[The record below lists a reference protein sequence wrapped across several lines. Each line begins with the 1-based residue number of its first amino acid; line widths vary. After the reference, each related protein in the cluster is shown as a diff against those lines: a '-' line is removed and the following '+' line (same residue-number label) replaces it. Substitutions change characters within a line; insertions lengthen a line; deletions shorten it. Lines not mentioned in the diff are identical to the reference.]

1 MRIEQAFYGET
12 GGGHGLLK
20 ASRNDEVSRRIVQRL
35 DLPDAAP
42 QGVTWWPFL
51 RGFPYRDQYVLCR
64 TFLDRRAP
72 RGGMVFSHAL
82 IVSLDE
88 IVRISSLGGLLE
100 FLAIDERARPAAEAI
115 DFAVVE
121 EQPPDADDLMDA
133 AEAFASS
140 AGLPIVRAGHAGFD
154 QLVVAIWGRLLPEMR
169 RNFAFRLSFSPNDL
183 VEEPA
188 PALICTPHA
197 MLGRWTNYQVIG
209 SGNSSQPTSLVSAL
223 LSGRGNAEPLL
234 EFMCGIGAKP
244 ATFTELRLLDQACRM
259 WKEKSRPESGIG
271 VVRLVGRLSPNSDV
285 GCDLKEIIIRRL
297 QAVISGASIEQILLI
312 RNLQLSAFP
321 SPDQVWQTLENSV
334 AENTYSQDQD
344 HHLLTALED
353 IASDGAVSEWQ
364 VAFQDG
370 LSAAARSRKSNFH
383 TAFWRWIQRCPEF
396 VDAVL
401 NQVVAESD
409 VERRL
414 AEAAPRNITQD
425 IAEALLLL
433 ARSRRWLRIHGAVL
447 SAVCNPLDAAR
458 QQINVDTDLSSMESV
473 RISLRN
479 ATPEEVLNCALEIG
493 DPRTILLAGETVAN
507 NPKLL
512 GKIVDF
518 GDMNAQA
525 VWREALAIDS
535 EAWQGPVNPAV
546 AFHAV
551 LDCLLDGGETDLC
564 LINQLSL
571 TPIADLGSY
580 PRRTEMWMRVDGTVL
595 DNFLVA
601 TARGWLK
608 HASSGRVPF
617 GPEALLQCAILAA
630 DEFEPTLN
638 ELIPGRLGTVVRV
651 VAALDDY
658 EEERFR
664 RLTHEVLACSSL
676 LSAPDAEAIGRLIR
690 NRNWE
695 VMALSLVDRY
705 RSGRKDLKPALR
717 VFHDMLDFWT
727 RLWLGLKPLSEDEK
741 WEAFENLATELYSS
755 GPNEEGIW
763 ERAGG
768 KNADLS
774 LQDNGRSQWRKA
786 LGKSRRGKGVRPIAI
801 LKVMQEDFPNNEQ
814 IVHLADDPAFNEG
827 K

>member
-12 GGGHGLLK
+12 GGGHGLLD
-20 ASRNDEVSRRIVQRL
+20 ASRSDGVSRGIVQRL

-42 QGVTWWPFL
+42 QGVKWSPFL
-51 RGFPYRDQYVLCR
+51 RGFPYLDQYVLCR
-64 TFLDRRAP
+64 TFLDRCAP

-82 IVSLDE
+82 IAPLDE
-88 IVRISSLGGLLE
+88 ITRISNLGGLLE
-100 FLAIDERARPAAEAI
+100 FLAVDEQARPAAETITFTA
-115 DFAVVE
+115 VE
-121 EQPPDADDLMDA
+121 EQPPDADDLMDT
-133 AEAFASS
+133 AEAFASLE
-140 AGLPIVRAGHAGFD
+140 GLPIVRAGHVGFD
-154 QLVVAIWGRLLPEMR
+154 QLVMAIWGRLLPEMR

-188 PALICTPHA
+188 PVLVCTPHA

-244 ATFTELRLLDQACRM
+244 ETFIELRLLGQACRT
-259 WKEKSRPESGIG
+259 WNEKSRPEDCVG
-271 VVRLVGRLSPNSDV
+271 VVRLVGRLSPNPDV
-285 GCDLKEIIIRRL
+285 GYDLKKIIIRRL
-297 QAVISGASIEQILLI
+297 QAVISRASARQFLLM

-321 SPDQVWQTLENSV
+321 SPDQVWQTLKNSV

-344 HHLLTALED
+344 HHMLTALED
-353 IASDGAVSEWQ
+353 IASGGAVAEWRA
-364 VAFQDG
+364 AFLDG
-370 LSAAARSRKSNFH
+370 LSAAARSRKSNLH
-383 TAFWRWIQRCPEF
+383 TAFWRWIQRSPEL

-414 AEAAPRNITQD
+414 AEAVPRNVAQD
-425 IAEALLLL
+425 VAETVLALV
-433 ARSRRWLRIHGAVL
+433 RSRRWLRIHGAVL
-447 SAVCNPLDAAR
+447 STVCNPLDAAR

-473 RISLRN
+473 QISLRN

-493 DPRTILLAGETVAN
+493 DPRTILLAGETVAKD
-507 NPKLL
+507 PKLL
-512 GKIVDF
+512 GKVNF
-518 GDMNAQA
+518 GEMNAQA
-525 VWREALAIDS
+525 VWREALAINS
-535 EAWQGPVNPAV
+535 ESWQGPVNPAV

-551 LDCLLDGGETDLC
+551 LDCLLGGEETDLC
-564 LINQLSL
+564 LISQLSL

-580 PRRTEMWMRVDGTVL
+580 PRRMEMWTRVDGSIL
-595 DNFLVA
+595 DNFLAA

-608 HASSGRVPF
+608 HASSDSVPF
-617 GPEALLQCAILAA
+617 GPEAILQSAILLA
-630 DEFEPTLN
+630 DEFELTLN
-638 ELIPGRLGTVVRV
+638 ELIPERLGTAVRV

-664 RLTHEVLACSSL
+664 CFIHEVLACSSL
-676 LSAPDAEAIGRLIR
+676 LSVPDAEAIGRLIR
-690 NRNWE
+690 NRNWK
-695 VMALSLVDRY
+695 VMVLSLVERC
-705 RSGRKDLKPALR
+705 RSGRQDLKPALR

-727 RLWLGLKPLSEDEK
+727 RLWLGLKPLSESEK
-741 WEAFENLATELYSS
+741 WEAFENLATELYPR

-774 LQDNGRSQWRKA
+774 LQENGRSQWRKV
-786 LGKSRRGKGVRPIAI
+786 LGKSRHGKGVRPIAI
-801 LKVMQEDFPNNEQ
+801 LKAMQRDFPHNEQ
-814 IVHLADDPAFNEG
+814 VVHLISDPAFNEG